1 LYGDNYSS
9 LNFRQLVNQK
19 KSKKNS
25 ILITV
30 CEKKNNGNIE
40 LNKKN
45 KLIKKYFFN
54 KRSFLNYVEI
64 GYMILE
70 KKILPKTKNPRN
82 VPFNEFINQCV
93 EKKKALYYLNKSG
106 YYSISDIDRLE
117 ITRKFFKNFLLN
129 KNNSSIN

>member
-1 LYGDNYSS
+1 
-9 LNFRQLVNQK
+9 
-19 KSKKNS
+19 
-25 ILITV
+25 
-30 CEKKNNGNIE
+30 
-40 LNKKN
+40 
-45 KLIKKYFFN
+45 
-54 KRSFLNYVEI
+54 
-64 GYMILE
+64 MILE

-106 YYSISDIDRLE
+106 YYSISDIDRLV